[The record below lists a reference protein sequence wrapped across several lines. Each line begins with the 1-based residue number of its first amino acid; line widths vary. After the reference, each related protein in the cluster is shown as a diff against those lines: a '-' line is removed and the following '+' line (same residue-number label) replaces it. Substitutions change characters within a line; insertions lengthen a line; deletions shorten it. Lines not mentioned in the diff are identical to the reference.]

1 MSPYLRPVPSLR
13 VLGVSRWRPIG
24 TTHGSSMNDA
34 RVLLKVQ
41 EEERQVQG
49 SRDRRGHL
57 AWFRRERLPWPEKE
71 RGPGCNVSAHGDV
84 ADQPP
89 AKQPATTSP
98 RPPQENPAGQYGG
111 ASVVS
116 ATQGAHSCSE
126 PEPNQRPR
134 ATIPTRQW
142 GARPRRLHWQV
153 DLGEVV
159 APQRHALAAL
169 ADEERADNPAHSK

>member
-1 MSPYLRPVPSLR
+1 VPGRL
-13 VLGVSRWRPIG
+13 
-24 TTHGSSMNDA
+24 
-34 RVLLKVQ
+34 
-41 EEERQVQG
+41 QG
-49 SRDRRGHL
+49 SR
-57 AWFRRERLPWPEKE
+57 FRVGEGTWHGLGANACPGPKKE

-159 APQRHALAAL
+159 APQRQHWQHSQR
-169 ADEERADNPAHSK
+169 RAGQQSCPLEVGMPWRGGTTHQQVGVARH

>member
-1 MSPYLRPVPSLR
+1 LASRASR
-13 VLGVSRWRPIG
+13 VGEGTWHGLGANACPG
-24 TTHGSSMNDA
+24 P
-34 RVLLKVQ
+34 K
-41 EEERQVQG
+41 
-49 SRDRRGHL
+49 
-57 AWFRRERLPWPEKE
+57 KE

-142 GARPRRLHWQV
+142 APVLVDRTGQV
-153 DLGEVV
+153 DWGRWLLRSGSTGSTAGSAGSTVLTDSLPFPRNVLWQRVV
-159 APQRHALAAL
+159 AVLRRISCRVYLFARCWHTSICA
-169 ADEERADNPAHSK
+169 